1 MCEIKYLCVCVCVC
15 VDVGLPQVQFIS
27 PEVAVSENAVDQP
40 EACVILIGGPL
51 FVNEAVLNIN
61 SFPGSALGMY
71 NIE

>member
-1 MCEIKYLCVCVCVC
+1 M
-15 VDVGLPQVQFIS
+15 QFIS